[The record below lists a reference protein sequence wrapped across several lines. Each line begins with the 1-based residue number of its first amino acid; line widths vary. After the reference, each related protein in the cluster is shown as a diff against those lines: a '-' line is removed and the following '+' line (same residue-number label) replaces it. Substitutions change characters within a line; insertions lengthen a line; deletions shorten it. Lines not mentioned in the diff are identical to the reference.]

1 MSDQPRLPDPRM
13 IQVNQA
19 ASWFAPNTPV
29 QPAEPLQLTG
39 PTEPSEAKES
49 FVRPFIVT
57 GGRTMPLRDDLR
69 IETLV
74 VANRAALTAPL
85 RFELQT
91 VVQLCQQPQS
101 VAEVA
106 AHLHVPL
113 GVAKVVN
120 GDLMA
125 AGHVIVHQPTELAVA
140 TIERIRDLV
149 RAL

>member
-1 MSDQPRLPDPRM
+1 MSDQRRTPDPRM

-19 ASWFAPNTPV
+19 PSWFSPPSPAPTPE
-29 QPAEPLQLTG
+29 PAAPEP
-39 PTEPSEAKES
+39 

-57 GGRTMPLRDDLR
+57 GGRTLPLAENLR

-74 VANRAALTAPL
+74 VADRAALSAPL
-85 RFELQT
+85 RFELAT
-91 VVQLCQQPQS
+91 VVRLCQQPCS
-101 VAEVA
+101 VAEIA
-106 AHLHVPL
+106 AALRVPL
-113 GVAKVVN
+113 GVARVVV

-125 AGHVIVHQPTELAVA
+125 AGHVTVHQTTELAVA

>member
-13 IQVNQA
+13 IQVNRAQ
-19 ASWFAPNTPV
+19 SWFAPSTPV
-29 QPAEPLQLTG
+29 QPAPPDEPADG
-39 PTEPSEAKES
+39 A
-49 FVRPFIVT
+49 FVRPFVVT
-57 GGRTMPLRDDLR
+57 GGRTLPLRDDLR

-74 VANRAALTAPL
+74 VADRAALTAPL
-85 RFELQT
+85 RFELRT
-91 VVQLCQQPQS
+91 VVRLCQHPQS

-113 GVAKVVN
+113 GVAKVVI

-125 AGHVIVHQPTELAVA
+125 AGHVTVHQPTELAVS

>member
-19 ASWFAPNTPV
+19 PAWFAPNTPV
-29 QPAEPLQLTG
+29 PPAPPAEPADG
-39 PTEPSEAKES
+39 S

-74 VANRAALTAPL
+74 VADRAALTAPL

-91 VVQLCQQPQS
+91 VVRLCQSPQS

-113 GVAKVVN
+113 GVAKVVI

-125 AGHVIVHQPTELAVA
+125 AGHVTVHQPTELAVS